1 MFLLTIAGFS
11 TREMVDA
18 SHLFRCSNRECCRDA
33 GRDTALSCVRGSS
46 EGLSAG
52 ARPEELAK
60 ILAGELGPVIPFEH
74 LDVVVLKENC
84 CEIEYHAWGK
94 AEWPVPDL
102 PIEKLLTWHVHNS
115 QEPLQITDWNT
126 DERVSEQL
134 KDVAK
139 TIDISV
145 GSALL
150 VPLTPP
156 PQATRYSTLGIASAL
171 GITYTSDDIAF
182 LRRLDFRADVFI
194 VLPVSQKRTGQR
206 RQVAVH

>member
-1 MFLLTIAGFS
+1 MG
-11 TREMVDA
+11 
-18 SHLFRCSNRECCRDA
+18 CSESDMSAAAVTLAEINKQRYDVVLR
-33 GRDTALSCVRGSS
+33 VS

-60 ILAGELGPVIPFEH
+60 ILAGQLGPVIPFEH

-84 CEIEYHAWGK
+84 SEIEYHGWGQ

-139 TIDISV
+139 TIGISV

-150 VPLTPP
+150 VPLTTPHRRLGTVRWVSP
-156 PQATRYSTLGIASAL
+156 ARSASRTPATISASCVASTSAL
-171 GITYTSDDIAF
+171 MF
-182 LRRLDFRADVFI
+182 LLCFLLAKNE
-194 VLPVSQKRTGQR
+194 PGKGG
-206 RQVAVH
+206 QVAVH